1 MIQKQVPRT
10 TEDIS
15 SYGVCSLRDE
25 VKTTAGGNLEAQVG
39 GPGFQTKPFPV
50 SWVYASRWE
59 RERLGIGEM
68 EDLARIDGSAQQN
81 TTMPHAL

>member
-1 MIQKQVPRT
+1 MYLGKIQKQVPRT
-10 TEDIS
+10 TKDIS
-15 SYGVCSLRDE
+15 SNGVCSLRDE

-59 RERLGIGEM
+59 RAVRN
-68 EDLARIDGSAQQN
+68 R
-81 TTMPHAL
+81 